1 LAKGECVFKCRVG
14 DEGQIPTTSMQQKL
28 YDALL
33 SVCRMELTPVLPTK
47 RRETLLRE
55 TRLVNSWDPV
65 CISFLGNVIRRARV
79 RLRKSARLQL
89 VDVIPLSIT
98 ERALLKEIVVSTVEK
113 PLLAWLSLAELS
125 NAI

>member
-1 LAKGECVFKCRVG
+1 
-14 DEGQIPTTSMQQKL
+14 MQQKL

-89 VDVIPLSIT
+89 DVIPLSIT

-113 PLLAWLSLAELS
+113 PLLAWLSLAVLS